1 MKLWG
6 VWSFHVA
13 ARNPGVQ
20 RAQAVLE
27 LCTTLAQRC
36 GRTGYLDVLFD
47 VKNDV
52 LESVSRISNADHE

>member
-36 GRTGYLDVLFD
+36 GRTGYLDILFD
-47 VKNDV
+47 VKKRRA
-52 LESVSRISNADHE
+52 RISFPNFEC